1 MSLTVG
7 SYIVANISLQY
18 IALRAV
24 VSGYELVFGTKLEP
38 LPSLDK
44 GIRHAVLHGAEC
56 TIKPGGGQE
65 MRLAYARF
73 DVPVKITGAP
83 DTVRSA
89 TTIALRLPLSPPQL
103 AAIEDLRAGGD
114 LVFELTPT
122 GEGQRQ
128 AGQHYIQDTWRR
140 TIPKSEWIQKL
151 RDAVAADTL
160 LIEVPIAWSPTSE
173 KAKVAGERLRNAQM
187 HFHHGNYTSCVAA
200 CRTVIA
206 ELHGPAQNSKPKTT
220 DGQTKSR
227 RDMTKSEREADL
239 VEAVRNYTH
248 LAHHAETEG
257 GYANYSRSEARFLLT
272 ITAAIAARSLM
283 PD

>member
-7 SYIVANISLQY
+7 SYIVANISLEY

-24 VSGYELVFGTKLEP
+24 VGGYELVFGTKVEP

-44 GIRHAVLHGAEC
+44 SIRHAVLHGAEC
-56 TIKPGGGQE
+56 TIKPSGGQE
-65 MRLAYARF
+65 MKLAYARF

-89 TTIALRLPLSPPQL
+89 TMIALRLPLSPPQL

-114 LVFELTPT
+114 LTFELTP
-122 GEGQRQ
+122 
-128 AGQHYIQDTWRR
+128 AGQHLIQDTWRR
-140 TIPKSEWIQKL
+140 VVPKSEWLHQL
-151 RDAVAADTL
+151 RASGAADTL
-160 LIEVPIAWSPTSE
+160 LVEVPIAWSPTSE
-173 KAKVAGERLRNAQM
+173 KAKAAGERLRNAQM
-187 HFHHGNYTSCVAA
+187 HFHQGDYPSCVAA

-239 VEAVRNYTH
+239 VEAIRNYTH

-272 ITAAIAARSLM
+272 LTAAIAARSLI
-283 PD
+283 PE

>member
-7 SYIVANISLQY
+7 SYVIANTSLEF
-18 IALRAV
+18 V
-24 VSGYELVFGTKLEP
+24 VVNSVIGGYELVFGMKLEP
-38 LPSLDK
+38 LPSRDK
-44 GIRHAVLHGAEC
+44 STRHAVLHGANC
-56 TIKPGGGQE
+56 VIRPSGGKERELG
-65 MRLAYARF
+65 YARF
-73 DVPVKITGAP
+73 DVPVKIIAEPGTITSP
-83 DTVRSA
+83 ITVN
-89 TTIALRLPLSPPQL
+89 LHLPLSAQKL
-103 AAIEDLRAGGD
+103 SAIEDLRAGGD
-114 LVFELTPT
+114 LTFELTPA
-122 GEGQRQ
+122 GDGLGQ
-128 AGQHYIQDTWRR
+128 AGQHLIQDTWRR
-140 TIPKSEWIQKL
+140 VVPKSEWLHQL
-151 RDAVAADTL
+151 RASGAADTL

-187 HFHHGNYTSCVAA
+187 HFHQGDYPSCVAA